1 MRIFDCFI
9 FNHEIELL
17 EIRMNIL
24 GDYVDKFVITEGDTT
39 FSGKP
44 KESYFSHNR
53 ERFAKWEDKIILN
66 QIQLPDLPGPWERE
80 IYSRNAM
87 ANVEGLQDDDLILM
101 SDGDE
106 IPNPEILE
114 HTSDWVERDTHF
126 TFEQSCYAYW
136 FNNLYSDTWFGSRA
150 ALYQHLKNTTVDDL
164 REGTEDESKVSGPI
178 ITNGGWHFTYL
189 GDESHIKQKINSFCD
204 RHFDVPEVTEN
215 ISKNLRAGK
224 DVLNRHHITY
234 QRVDLDDSFPQYILD
249 NQEKYKELIKPGPL
263 RTTTSSLM

>member
-1 MRIFDCFI
+1 MKIFDCFI

-17 EIRMNIL
+17 EIRLNIL
-24 GDYVDKFVITEGDTT
+24 NDYVDKFVITEGDMT
-39 FSGKP
+39 FSGLP
-44 KESYFSHNR
+44 KESHFLNNK

-66 QIQLPDLPGPWERE
+66 QINIPECESPWHRE

-87 ANVEGLQDDDLILM
+87 INLDIFNDDDLIVM

-114 HTSDWVERDTHF
+114 QASEWVSDDTHF

-136 FNNLYSDTWFGSRA
+136 MNNLYSDKWFGTRA
-150 ALYQHLKNTTVDDL
+150 ATYKYVNNTTVDDI
-164 REGTEDESKVSGPI
+164 REGTEDESKITGSV

-189 GDESHIKQKINSFCD
+189 GNEDHIRQKINSFCD

-215 ISKNLRAGK
+215 ISKNLEDGN
-224 DVLNRHHITY
+224 DVLNRTHISY
-234 QRVDLDDSFPQYILD
+234 RKVDLDDSFPQYIID
-249 NQEKYKELIKPGPL
+249 NQEKYLHLIK
-263 RTTTSSLM
+263 

>member
-1 MRIFDCFI
+1 MKIFDCFI

-17 EIRMNIL
+17 EIRLNIL
-24 GDYVDKFVITEGDTT
+24 NDYVDKFIITEGDMT
-39 FSGKP
+39 FSGLP
-44 KESYFSHNR
+44 KESHFLNNK

-66 QIQLPDLPGPWERE
+66 QINIPECESPWHRE

-87 ANVEGLQDDDLILM
+87 VNLDIFNDDDLIIM

-114 HTSDWVERDTHF
+114 HASDWVSDDTHF

-136 FNNLYSDTWFGSRA
+136 INNLYSDKWFGTRA
-150 ALYQHLKNTTVDDL
+150 ATYKYVNNTTVDDI
-164 REGTEDESKVSGPI
+164 REGTEDESKITGSV

-189 GDESHIKQKINSFCD
+189 GNEDHIRQKINSFCD

-215 ISKNLRAGK
+215 ISKNLEDGN
-224 DVLNRHHITY
+224 DVLNRTHITY
-234 QRVDLDDSFPQYILD
+234 SRVDLDDSFPQYIID
-249 NQEKYKELIKPGPL
+249 NQEKYSHLIK
-263 RTTTSSLM
+263 

>member
-17 EIRMNIL
+17 EIRLNIL
-24 GDYVDKFVITEGDTT
+24 NDYVDKFIITEGDVT
-39 FSGKP
+39 FSGLP
-44 KESYFSHNR
+44 KESHFLNNK

-66 QIQLPDLPGPWERE
+66 QINIPECESPWHRE

-87 ANVEGLQDDDLILM
+87 VNLDIFNDDDLIIM

-114 HTSDWVERDTHF
+114 QASEWVSDDTHF

-136 FNNLYSDTWFGSRA
+136 MNNLYSDKWFGTRA
-150 ALYQHLKNTTVDDL
+150 ATYKYVNNTTVDDI
-164 REGTEDESKVSGPI
+164 REGTEDESKITGSI

-189 GDESHIKQKINSFCD
+189 GDESHIRQKINSFCD

-215 ISKNLRAGK
+215 ISKNLEGGT
-224 DVLNRHHITY
+224 DVLNRTHITY
-234 QRVDLDDSFPQYILD
+234 STVDLDDSFPQYIID
-249 NQEKYKELIKPGPL
+249 NQEKYSHLIK
-263 RTTTSSLM
+263 

>member
-1 MRIFDCFI
+1 MKIFDCFI

-17 EIRMNIL
+17 EIRLNIL
-24 GDYVDKFVITEGDTT
+24 NDYVDKFVITEGDMT
-39 FSGKP
+39 FSGLP
-44 KESYFSHNR
+44 KESHFLNNK

-66 QIQLPDLPGPWERE
+66 QINIPECESPWHRE

-87 ANVEGLQDDDLILM
+87 INLDIFNDDDLIVM

-114 HTSDWVERDTHF
+114 QASEWVSDDTHF

-136 FNNLYSDTWFGSRA
+136 MNNLYSDKWFGTRA
-150 ALYQHLKNTTVDDL
+150 ATYKYVNNTTVDDI
-164 REGTEDESKVSGPI
+164 REGTEDESKITGSV

-189 GDESHIKQKINSFCD
+189 GNEDHIRQKINSFCD

-215 ISKNLRAGK
+215 ISKNLEDGN
-224 DVLNRHHITY
+224 DVLNRTHISY
-234 QRVDLDDSFPQYILD
+234 RKVDLDDSFPQYIID
-249 NQEKYKELIKPGPL
+249 NQEKYSHLIK
-263 RTTTSSLM
+263 